1 VWSKRGE
8 KIGSY
13 GGKATMLQVWEK
25 RTQEVEV
32 SKKE

>member
-13 GGKATMLQVWEK
+13 EGKATILQMWEK
-25 RTQEVEV
+25 RTQEVGV